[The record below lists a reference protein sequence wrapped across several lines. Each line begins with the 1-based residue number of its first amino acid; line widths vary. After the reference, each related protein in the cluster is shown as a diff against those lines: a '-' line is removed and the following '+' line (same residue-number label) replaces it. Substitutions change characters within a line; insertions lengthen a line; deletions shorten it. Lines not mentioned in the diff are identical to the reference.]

1 MKKFVGSYFDNET
14 KRHTYQR
21 VGVEEDT
28 LGELRESPAVQF
40 REGHTKVGASEQ
52 GQVRR
57 VLAVKDVHM
66 LDVVEHVPQL
76 FPGGRDGNRVSEI
89 LKHYT

>member
-1 MKKFVGSYFDNET
+1 MNMHKT
-14 KRHTYQR
+14 LIKRQLDTYQR

-28 LGELRESPAVQF
+28 LGELRESPAVQLG
-40 REGHTKVGASEQ
+40 EGHAKVGACEQ

-57 VLAVKDVHM
+57 VLAVKDVNM

-76 FPGGRDGNRVSEI
+76 LPGGRDGN
-89 LKHYT
+89 